1 MGESP
6 RRRDC
11 HRSSTA
17 GGEVGEWG
25 REGVRVWRRE
35 RVTVWGVGSGKWRR
49 KVVRVGGTG
58 RVRRIEATELAVGND
73 LRRAGRRGGKVRM

>member
-6 RRRDC
+6 RRRR
-11 HRSSTA
+11 HQSSTA

-35 RVTVWGVGSGKWRR
+35 RVTVWGVSSEKWRR
-49 KVVRVGGTG
+49 EVVRVGGTG
-58 RVRRIEATELAVGND
+58 RAGQIEVTELAVGND
-73 LRRAGRRGGKVRM
+73 LRRAGKRGGKVRM